1 MQYLVHSA
9 PHNPLAENLVTIKF
23 FLCLAAAAQIATF
36 KTRTCFVD
44 IVSL

>member
-23 FLCLAAAAQIATF
+23 FFMIAWLQLL
-36 KTRTCFVD
+36 KLQHLKHVHA
-44 IVSL
+44 L